1 MRTPSFDIDCV
12 DSGFI
17 CVSDAERY
25 RQMAEECRQKAEKA
39 FSPLD
44 KEAWLKLAADWLLM
58 VRLIEQREHR
68 SEQDR

>member
-1 MRTPSFDIDCV
+1 
-12 DSGFI
+12 
-17 CVSDAERY
+17 VSDAEKY
-25 RQMAEECRQKAEKA
+25 RQMAEECRQRAEKA

-44 KEAWLKLAADWLLM
+44 QEAWLKLAADWLLM